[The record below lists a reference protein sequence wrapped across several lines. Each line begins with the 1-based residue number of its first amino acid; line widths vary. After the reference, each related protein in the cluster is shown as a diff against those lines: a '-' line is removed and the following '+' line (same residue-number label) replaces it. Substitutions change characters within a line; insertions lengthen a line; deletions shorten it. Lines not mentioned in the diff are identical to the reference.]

1 MPMSCISLKVERV
14 SDFDVSISQVC
25 SPSYVLNYLFAA
37 NALLVDKDNNRFL
50 VK

>member
-1 MPMSCISLKVERV
+1 MSCISIKVERV

-25 SPSYVLNYLFAA
+25 TPSFVLNYLFASDE
-37 NALLVDKDNNRFL
+37 LLVDKDDKNFL

>member
-1 MPMSCISLKVERV
+1 MSCISLKVERV

-25 SPSYVLNYLFAA
+25 TPSYVLNYLFASDG
-37 NALLVDKDNNRFL
+37 LLISSENERFL